1 MSVHPV
7 TGVRSRLFT
16 ASIFLFLVL
25 FVLLVLALI
34 AADIGY
40 VDLASVKEVLR
51 SREIRSAAVLSLWTS
66 TVTTAIAMVFAV
78 PMGYALSRYRFP
90 GRILADTIVDLPI
103 VFPPL
108 VVGLSLLVFFRT
120 RVGLWL
126 EDMGLDFIYQRRG
139 IVLAQ
144 FFVSA
149 SYGIRAIKTTFDEV
163 DRRQEDVALTLGCTR
178 GQAFWRV
185 AVRNARGGIVAGAIL
200 TWARAIGLFGPLI
213 VFVGAVRMKTE
224 VLPTTVYLETSIG
237 RIEVALAIALLL
249 IVIATVALI
258 AVRLLAYPRAVP
270 RGARRLW

>member
-1 MSVHPV
+1 MPANTVA
-7 TGVRSRLFT
+7 GFRSRVFFAGT
-16 ASIFLFLVL
+16 FFFVVVFLVM
-25 FVLLVLALI
+25 VVSLI
-34 AADIGY
+34 VADVAYINTG
-40 VDLASVKEVLR
+40 AVKEVLL
-51 SREIRSAAVLSLWTS
+51 SREIRSAALLSLWTS
-66 TVTTAIAMVFAV
+66 TVTTAIAMIFAV

-90 GRILADTIVDLPI
+90 GRALADTIVDLPI

-126 EDMGLDFIYQRRG
+126 ESVGLDFIYQQRG

-149 SYGIRAIKTTFDEV
+149 SFGIRAVKITFDEV

-185 AVRNARGGIVAGAIL
+185 AVKNGRNGILAGAIM
-200 TWARAIGLFGPLI
+200 TWARAIGLFGPLM
-213 VFVGAVRMKTE
+213 VFVGAVRMRTE

-237 RIEVALAIALLL
+237 RIEVALAVALLL
-249 IVIATVALI
+249 IAIATVALLLI
-258 AVRLLAYPRAVP
+258 RLLR
-270 RGARRLW
+270 ARRLS

>member
-1 MSVHPV
+1 MFSA
-7 TGVRSRLFT
+7 G
-16 ASIFLFLVL
+16 IFLFVALFILMVISLVVADISYVNKDAL
-25 FVLLVLALI
+25 REVLL
-34 AADIGY
+34 
-40 VDLASVKEVLR
+40 

-66 TVTTAIAMVFAV
+66 TLSAAIAMVFAV

-90 GRILADTIVDLPI
+90 GRAVADTIVDLPI

-120 RVGLWL
+120 KAGLWL
-126 EDMGLDFIYQRRG
+126 ESVGLDFIYQRRG

-149 SYGIRAIKTTFDEV
+149 SFGIRAVKVTFDEV

-185 AVRNARGGIVAGAIL
+185 AVKNARNGIVAGAIV
-200 TWARAIGLFGPLI
+200 TWARAIGLFGPLM

-224 VLPTTVYLETSIG
+224 VLPTSVYLETSIG
-237 RIEVALAIALLL
+237 RIEVALAVALLL
-249 IVIATVALI
+249 IAIATVALLL
-258 AVRLLAYPRAVP
+258 VRLFSR
-270 RGARRLW
+270 RRLS

>member
-1 MSVHPV
+1 VFFAGTFFFV
-7 TGVRSRLFT
+7 VV
-16 ASIFLFLVL
+16 FLVM
-25 FVLLVLALI
+25 VVSLI
-34 AADIGY
+34 VADVAYINTG
-40 VDLASVKEVLR
+40 AVKEVLL
-51 SREIRSAAVLSLWTS
+51 SREIRSAALLSLWTS
-66 TVTTAIAMVFAV
+66 TVTTAIAMIFAV

-90 GRILADTIVDLPI
+90 GRALADTIVDLPI

-126 EDMGLDFIYQRRG
+126 ESVGLDFIYQQRG

-149 SYGIRAIKTTFDEV
+149 SFGIRAVKITFDEV

-185 AVRNARGGIVAGAIL
+185 AVKNGRNGILAGAIM
-200 TWARAIGLFGPLI
+200 TWARAIGLFGPLM
-213 VFVGAVRMKTE
+213 VFVGAVRMRTE

-237 RIEVALAIALLL
+237 RIEVALAVALLL
-249 IVIATVALI
+249 IAIATVALLLI
-258 AVRLLAYPRAVP
+258 RLLR
-270 RGARRLW
+270 ARRLS

>member
-1 MSVHPV
+1 MPDRPV
-7 TGVRSRLFT
+7 SGPRSRWFS
-16 ASIFLFLVL
+16 AGIFAFLAVFL
-25 FVLLVLALI
+25 LLVFALLV
-34 AADIGY
+34 ADVTYINLDA
-40 VDLASVKEVLR
+40 VREVLD
-51 SREIRSAAVLSLWTS
+51 SREIRSAVVLSLWTS
-66 TVTTAIAMVFAV
+66 SVTTIIAVVFAV

-90 GRILADTIVDLPI
+90 GHILADTVVDLPI

-120 RVGLWL
+120 SVGLWL
-126 EDMGLDFIYQRRG
+126 ESVGLDFVYQRRG
-139 IVLAQ
+139 IILAQ

-200 TWARAIGLFGPLI
+200 TWARAIGLFGPLM

-237 RIEVALAIALLL
+237 RIEVALAVALLL
-249 IVIATVALI
+249 IVIATIALI
-258 AVRLLAYPRAVP
+258 LIRLL
-270 RGARRLW
+270 GGRRLR

>member
-1 MSVHPV
+1 MPGHPV
-7 TGVRSRLFT
+7 SGHRSRLFS
-16 ASIFLFLVL
+16 AGVFAFLALFL
-25 FVLLVLALI
+25 LLVVALLV
-34 AADIGY
+34 ADVGY
-40 VDLASVKEVLR
+40 INWDAVKEVIA
-51 SREIRSAAVLSLWTS
+51 SRPIRAAVVLSLWSASLT
-66 TVTTAIAMVFAV
+66 TVISVIFAV

-120 RVGLWL
+120 SVGLWL
-126 EDMGLDFIYQRRG
+126 ESVGLDFIYQRRG

-178 GQAFWRV
+178 GQTFWRV
-185 AVRNARGGIVAGAIL
+185 AVRNARGGILAGAIL
-200 TWARAIGLFGPLI
+200 TWARAIGLFGPLM

-237 RIEVALAIALLL
+237 RIEIALAVALVLIAM
-249 IVIATVALI
+249 ATVALI
-258 AVRLLAYPRAVP
+258 LIRLF
-270 RGARRLW
+270 GGKRLW

>member
-7 TGVRSRLFT
+7 TGFRSRLFT

-25 FVLLVLALI
+25 FLLLVVALI

-149 SYGIRAIKTTFDEV
+149 SFGIRATKTTFDEV

-258 AVRLLAYPRAVP
+258 LVRLLAYPRATP
-270 RGARRLW
+270 RSARRFW

>member
-1 MSVHPV
+1 MAVQPV
-7 TGVRSRLFT
+7 TGFRSRLF
-16 ASIFLFLVL
+16 AAGVFLFLIL
-25 FVLLVLALI
+25 FVLLVAALI

-40 VDLASVKEVLR
+40 VDLSSVQEVLR
-51 SREIRSAAVLSLWTS
+51 SREIRSAALLSLWTS
-66 TVTTAIAMVFAV
+66 SVTTIIAMVFAV
-78 PMGYALSRYRFP
+78 PTGYALSRYRFP
-90 GRILADTIVDLPI
+90 GRLLADTVVDLPI

-126 EDMGLDFIYQRRG
+126 ESMGLEFIYQRRG

-149 SYGIRAIKTTFDEV
+149 SFGIRAIKTTFDEV

-200 TWARAIGLFGPLI
+200 VWARAIGLFGPMM

-237 RIEVALAIALLL
+237 RIEVALAVALLL
-249 IVIATVALI
+249 IAVATVALI
-258 AVRLLAYPRAVP
+258 LIRLFGRQ
-270 RGARRLW
+270 RLW